1 MYSKVALLLFA
12 LNLNAQAH
20 EMTPAYPKFNYS
32 YIEGVYV
39 AKMFLFNRRND
50 VSYYQ
55 IGVFTL
61 DWKEIPFASTSKLI
75 KVKHAKKY
83 PFDVYIRN
91 SDLDRVGYICTI
103 SKVFKGEEQKALITS
118 RICSKIE

>member
-1 MYSKVALLLFA
+1 MLLGFQ
-12 LNLNAQAH
+12 AQAH
-20 EMTPAYPKFNYS
+20 EMTPAYPKFSFS
-32 YIEGVYV
+32 YMQGVSV
-39 AKMFLFNRRND
+39 AKMFLFNRRTD

-83 PFDVYIRN
+83 PFDVYVRN
-91 SDLDRVGYICTI
+91 SDVDKVGYICTI
-103 SKVFKGEEQKALITS
+103 SKVFKGKGQRALITS
-118 RICSKIE
+118 RICSKVE